1 METSRRRRSHWI
13 LLYDTMK
20 GASLEEN
27 FCCYFFYYPK
37 SWYFECN
44 PWFQKLPQHL
54 QEFQRPYVTNPANQ
68 RVFADQPTRLR
79 ESRAKFLRAGG
90 FVRTRCMTPAHMNPL
105 VKLTTSD
112 CSDSTSVMNN
122 KEVMKV
128 KCLLG
133 RLVFLRQSSVHCD
146 SEV

>member
-27 FCCYFFYYPK
+27 LCCYFFLLSQIMIFWMQSLISKVTSTSPGI
-37 SWYFECN
+37 
-44 PWFQKLPQHL
+44 PA
-54 QEFQRPYVTNPANQ
+54 PYVTNPANQ

-90 FVRTRCMTPAHMNPL
+90 FVRTRCIHLHINILKP
-105 VKLTTSD
+105 SQ
-112 CSDSTSVMNN
+112 
-122 KEVMKV
+122 
-128 KCLLG
+128 CLNLIL
-133 RLVFLRQSSVHCD
+133 RQVFCINFLRRIQSS
-146 SEV
+146 